1 MAAIAE
7 TTAVP
12 DPEAPARAILAE
24 QNDIFRRALGRDAV
38 WNGQVLQGMVVTTP
52 GFRALPDTLQA
63 RLVAE
68 VICFADFNEDNDPWG
83 DHGFAVVEIDGTR
96 IFWKIDLY
104 DTDYSFGAGTTED
117 ATDPEKTR
125 RVLTLYLPSEH

>member
-12 DPEAPARAILAE
+12 DPEASGRAILAE

-83 DHGFAVVEIDGTR
+83 DHGFAVVEVNGTR
-96 IFWKIDLY
+96 IFWKIDLF
-104 DTDYSFGAGTTED
+104 DTDFTFGAATTED